1 MTVGREALERR
12 VASGWILA
20 GLFLLLLLP
29 ACLDVTRYHGD
40 ERFYTDAAVSMVKS
54 GDWLSPRYPDG
65 RLQTLG
71 VYLPGD
77 FEFHSDGAET
87 VLVTSGCA
95 EVLFPGDT
103 DWRAVRKGEVY
114 DVPANTVFK
123 VRCTEITE
131 YICDFL

>member
-1 MTVGREALERR
+1 MSEFIKSV
-12 VASGWILA
+12 
-20 GLFLLLLLP
+20 
-29 ACLDVTRYHGD
+29 DVKT
-40 ERFYTDAAVSMVKS
+40 MVNIYCDGKVQS
-54 GDWLSPRYPDG
+54 RTLRYPDG

-71 VYLPGD
+71 VYLTGD

-95 EVLFPGDT
+95 EVLFPGDK

>member
-1 MTVGREALERR
+1 
-12 VASGWILA
+12 
-20 GLFLLLLLP
+20 
-29 ACLDVTRYHGD
+29 
-40 ERFYTDAAVSMVKS
+40 MVNIYCDGKVQS
-54 GDWLSPRYPDG
+54 RTLRYPDG